1 MPKKLPSGFFAFGF
15 SMALPAGLPA
25 AGLVG
30 ARFGGG
36 AGAGESFT
44 DGMDGMDGMDGA
56 AVVAFGVTAAFGAFA
71 GLVGV
76 RFGGGAGAGEIFTD
90 GMDGMD
96 GIDGIAALVVAF
108 GAATFGWT
116 TLAGG
121 ATTFGAGFATS
132 TLGFGVGTAIF
143 GAFFGCSTT
152 FATSV
157 PSNRSAALTVCPFSA
172 YMASRSNSAV
182 AAALAGRG
190 PESAAI
196 AAAVTAAPF
205 KTAAAGSSASF
216 VVALAAALTLR
227 CCCCLYNIVLGFVCV
242 CDRREWCELKILC
255 ARDNA
260 SVFFLSMMI

>member
-30 ARFGGG
+30 VRFGGD

-44 DGMDGMDGMDGA
+44 DGMDGMDGA

-90 GMDGMD
+90 GMDGID
-96 GIDGIAALVVAF
+96 GIDGVAALVVAF

-157 PSNRSAALTVCPFSA
+157 PSNRSTGLAVCPFSA

-182 AAALAGRG
+182 AAAL
-190 PESAAI
+190 
-196 AAAVTAAPF
+196 
-205 KTAAAGSSASF
+205 
-216 VVALAAALTLR
+216 
-227 CCCCLYNIVLGFVCV
+227 
-242 CDRREWCELKILC
+242 RE
-255 ARDNA
+255 
-260 SVFFLSMMI
+260 